1 MDRRALEASVRLS
14 TLDRHVLIEIAALRW
29 AVLLFIGTFLLMLG
43 DFIGQMGYNVQVL
56 KNQQFD
62 LLARYYLLRF
72 PEFLLVWLPLSV
84 PGAAI
89 LTAIPMMR
97 QRTIIALSASGIPP
111 RRTFASLIALALLA
125 GALGFVLKDQ
135 VVPRLQDE
143 TDYVHAL
150 MDGKVQEGES
160 RSQPA
165 GWRSADTHWSA
176 QAAYAAIAQY
186 HEVCAFRQASRYD
199 DDVTVMAARL
209 LWRDGA
215 WWLDKVIRVAGGRQE
230 RIAGCRPEQVGLE
243 LTLEPHALALALRS
257 DDAKTIDE
265 VHKSKGNRYKQI
277 LSLRVAA
284 AFLPLVCLL
293 FALPFF
299 VRQQSGRVGTA
310 TAASLILA
318 VTPLAALGVLGK
330 LMVSASLN
338 PVTLAT
344 GLMGVL
350 LIIGAWL
357 WWRMR
362 L

>member
-1 MDRRALEASVRLS
+1 MRLS
-14 TLDRHVLIEIAALRW
+14 TLDRYVLFELAALRW

-43 DFIGQMGYNVQVL
+43 DFIGQMGYNVQL
-56 KNQQFD
+56 MKDQQFG
-62 LLARYYLLRF
+62 LLARYYILKF

-111 RRTFASLIALALLA
+111 RRTFASLLVLALLS

-143 TDYVHAL
+143 IEYVEAL
-150 MDGKVQEGES
+150 MAGRIQEGES
-160 RSQPA
+160 RARPA
-165 GWRSADTHWSA
+165 GWRSANTHWSA
-176 QAAYAAIAQY
+176 AQALPAINEY
-186 HEVCAFRQASRYD
+186 RTVCAFRQAPRYD
-199 DDVTVMAARL
+199 DDVTVLADRL
-209 LWRDGA
+209 RFHDGG
-215 WWLDKVIRVAGGRQE
+215 WLLEGVVRVAGGRQE
-230 RIAGCRPEQVGLE
+230 RLAACRPEQAGLQ
-243 LTLEPHALALALRS
+243 LMLDPRALALTLRS
-257 DDAKTIDE
+257 DDAKTSDE
-265 VHKSKGNRYKQI
+265 VHKSKGNRYKQVM
-277 LSLRVAA
+277 SLRLAA

-318 VTPLAALGVLGK
+318 VLPLAALGVLGK

-338 PVTLAT
+338 PVLLAI
-344 GLMGVL
+344 GLMSGL
-350 LIIGAWL
+350 LCIGALL